1 MTVEWTLSST
11 PLAAP
16 GGHLAPQ
23 KNKLVLFEATVA
35 WSRWDA
41 GSWLMCHI
49 EDEGIELGG
58 GVRLPEEGLSA
69 VLGPAGGRPQNTP
82 SPPLPALHIACIETG
97 FYFWT
102 HLDRITSD

>member
-1 MTVEWTLSST
+1 MDPFIHPFSS
-11 PLAAP
+11 PWWAP
-16 GGHLAPQ
+16 GTT

-49 EDEGIELGG
+49 EDEGIELWG

-82 SPPLPALHIACIETG
+82 SPRLPALHIACIETG